1 MAQLLKTQNT
11 PHTKYNTAMNEF
23 QIKSCKNKRIKGLL
37 IHGSFNYVFEL
48 KVSVK

>member
-11 PHTKYNTAMNEF
+11 PHTKYNTAMKEF
-23 QIKSCKNKRIKGLL
+23 QIKCKNKRIKGLL